1 MDESIGAKLRQAREQ
16 RRLTLQQV
24 SETTKVRP
32 HYLQALENDDLS
44 AISSAAQARG
54 FLRIYAEFLG
64 LDPAD
69 LMPVRTSAQPAAPTT
84 QQLSIS
90 SPDQPLASEVEAAS
104 RNKPE
109 RSGLLAN
116 LLNRFAR
123 RTNEET
129 AEFQAPEP
137 APEVEILPAPIEKPF
152 VPARATEETSAVLD
166 PPVEEPKS
174 EAQPMPVVVTPA
186 INSTPTVKVAK
197 KTGSRPRKSSTRVDG
212 QNDVKKKVND

>member
-64 LDPAD
+64 LGPAD
-69 LMPVRTSAQPAAPTT
+69 LMPARAPAQPELT

-90 SPDQPLASEVEAAS
+90 SSDQPLTSEVQGVS
-104 RNKPE
+104 KNKPE
-109 RSGLLAN
+109 RSGFLAN
-116 LLNRFAR
+116 LLNRFAH
-123 RTNEET
+123 RTSEET
-129 AEFQAPEP
+129 AEFLAPEP
-137 APEVEILPAPIEKPF
+137 APEVEIPPAPAEKPF
-152 VPARATEETSAVLD
+152 VPARATEEISAV
-166 PPVEEPKS
+166 PASPVEDPKS
-174 EAQPMPVVVTPA
+174 EAQPIPTVVTPA
-186 INSTPTVKVAK
+186 IDSTPTVKVAK
-197 KTGSRPRKSSTRVDG
+197 KTGSRPRKSATRVDG
-212 QNDVKKKVND
+212 QSEVKKKVND

>member
-64 LDPAD
+64 LDPAN
-69 LMPVRTSAQPAAPTT
+69 LVPVRAPAQPATT

-90 SPDQPLASEVEAAS
+90 SPDQPLVSEAEAAS

-109 RSGLLAN
+109 PSGLLGK
-116 LLNRFAR
+116 LLNRFTC
-123 RTNEET
+123 RTNEEP
-129 AEFQAPEP
+129 AEFRSSEP
-137 APEVEILPAPIEKPF
+137 PPEVEIPAAPTEKPF
-152 VPARATEETSAVLD
+152 VPARATEGISPTPNS
-166 PPVEEPKS
+166 PIEEPKS
-174 EAQPMPVVVTPA
+174 EAEPMPAVVTPA
-186 INSTPTVKVAK
+186 IDLTPTVKVAK